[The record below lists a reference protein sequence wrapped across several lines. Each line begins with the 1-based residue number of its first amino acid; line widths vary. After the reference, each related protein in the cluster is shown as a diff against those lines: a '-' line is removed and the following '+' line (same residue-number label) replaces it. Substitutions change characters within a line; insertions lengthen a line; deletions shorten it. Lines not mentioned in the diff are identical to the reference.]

1 MSTQIAIECV
11 SAEKKS
17 IEVTLDEPQTALTEE
32 QKQVIQMIYQ
42 KSKQATESILQDSKM
57 EPTLKITQMIAQIIK
72 IVEYV
77 KVNDKKIVGSSKKG
91 IVIELGRLLI
101 NEVLNEQKYKKEI
114 LAIYDLIAEQTLE
127 VMIDVSQV
135 VNTKAKEAAS
145 SCISWLCGK

>member
-1 MSTQIAIECV
+1 MSTQVAIECV
-11 SAEKKS
+11 PAEKKP

-57 EPTLKITQMIAQIIK
+57 EPTLKITQTIAQIIK

-91 IVIELGRLLI
+91 IVIELGKLLI
-101 NEVLNEQKYKKEI
+101 NEVLREEQYKKEI
-114 LAIYDLIAEQTLE
+114 LTIYDLVAESTLE
-127 VMIDVSQV
+127 AMIDVSQV
-135 VNTKAKEAAS
+135 VNTKAKEVAS
-145 SCISWLCGK
+145 SCLSWLCGK